1 MSRDH
6 IIPQFILR
14 GFAINPTANKQNQK
28 IMIYDKATKQVH
40 TKKIADT
47 YSLLNFNSPETEKY
61 LANEYESKV
70 AKIFQR
76 VSKAASEKQQSISLS
91 NKEYKL
97 LFRFF
102 VIMWRRNNIQLE
114 KAKEMGIQLE
124 NMLKSLFGNYYKEML
139 KPEYKDYSFEKMFNE
154 KMGDVR
160 IALYDKVIP
169 ETKDDDPTVLKTIK
183 HYSPFIVNNTSNI
196 HFLLHNTYST
206 LRYMAP
212 KSQNEIY
219 AEDIPSIMI
228 YPISKT
234 LCFCMLLSE
243 KEIDTDKEEFNIS
256 IEVWNNDENVKLHFI
271 DGYITQTAKSFVVDE
286 TNIDLIKNSEDSLC
300 AKKF

>member
-14 GFAINPTANKQNQK
+14 GFAINPTEKKQNQK
-28 IMIYDKATKQVH
+28 IMIYDKDTKQVH

-47 YSLLNFNSPETEKY
+47 YSLLDFNSPETEKY

-76 VSKAASEKQQSISLS
+76 ASKAASEKQQSISLS
-91 NKEYKL
+91 NKEYKM

-102 VIMWRRNNIQLE
+102 VIMWRRNDIQLE

-124 NMLKSLFGNYYKEML
+124 NMLKSLFGNHYKEML
-139 KPEYKDYSFEKMFNE
+139 KPEYKDYSFEKMFDE
-154 KMGDVR
+154 KMDDVR
-160 IALYDKVIP
+160 KALYDKVIP

-183 HYSPFIVNNTSNI
+183 HYFPFIVNNTSNI
-196 HFLLHNTYST
+196 HFLLHNTYAT
-206 LRYMAP
+206 LRYMVP

-234 LCFCMLLSE
+234 LCLCMILKE
-243 KEIDTDKEEFNIS
+243 KETDTDKEEFNIP
-256 IEVWNNDENVKLHFI
+256 IEAWCNDEDIKLHFI
-271 DGYITQTAKSFVVDE
+271 DGYITQTAKSFIVDE
-286 TNIDLIKNSEDSLC
+286 TNIDFIKN
-300 AKKF
+300 K

>member
-14 GFAINPTANKQNQK
+14 GFAINPTEKKQNQK
-28 IMIYDKATKQVH
+28 IMIYDKDTKQVH

-47 YSLLNFNSPETEKY
+47 YSLLDFNSPETEKY

-76 VSKAASEKQQSISLS
+76 ASKAASEKQQSISLS
-91 NKEYKL
+91 NKEYKI

-102 VIMWRRNNIQLE
+102 VIMWRRNDIQLE

-124 NMLKSLFGNYYKEML
+124 NMLKSLFGNHYKEML
-139 KPEYKDYSFEKMFNE
+139 KPEYKDYSFEKMFDE
-154 KMGDVR
+154 KMDDVR
-160 IALYDKVIP
+160 KALYDKVIP

-183 HYSPFIVNNTSNI
+183 HYFPFIVNNTSNI
-196 HFLLHNTYST
+196 HFLLHNTYAT
-206 LRYMAP
+206 LRYMVP

-234 LCFCMLLSE
+234 LCLCMILKE
-243 KEIDTDKEEFNIS
+243 KETDTDKEEFNIP
-256 IEVWNNDENVKLHFI
+256 IEAWCNDEDIKLHFI
-271 DGYITQTAKSFVVDE
+271 DGYITQTAKSFIVDE
-286 TNIDLIKNSEDSLC
+286 TNIDFIKN
-300 AKKF
+300 K

>member
-14 GFAINPTANKQNQK
+14 GFAINPAANKQNQK
-28 IMIYDKATKQVH
+28 IMIYDKDTKQVH

-47 YSLLNFNSPETEKY
+47 YSLLDFNSPETEKY

-76 VSKAASEKQQSISLS
+76 ASKAASEKQESISLS
-91 NKEYKL
+91 NKEYKM

-102 VIMWRRNNIQLE
+102 VIMWRRNDIQLE

-124 NMLKSLFGNYYKEML
+124 NMLKSLFGNHYKEML
-139 KPEYKDYSFEKMFNE
+139 KPEYKDYSFEKMFDE
-154 KMGDVR
+154 KMDDVR
-160 IALYDKVIP
+160 KALYDKVIP

-183 HYSPFIVNNTSNI
+183 HYFPFIVNNTSNI
-196 HFLLHNTYST
+196 HFLLHNTYAT
-206 LRYMAP
+206 LRYMVP

-234 LCFCMLLSE
+234 LCFCMILKE
-243 KEIDTDKEEFNIS
+243 KETDTDKEEFNIP
-256 IEVWNNDENVKLHFI
+256 IEAWCNDEDIKLHFI
-271 DGYITQTAKSFVVDE
+271 DGYITQTAKSFIVDE
-286 TNIDLIKNSEDSLC
+286 TNIDFIKN
-300 AKKF
+300 K

>member
-1 MSRDH
+1 MSKDH

-14 GFAINPTANKQNQK
+14 GFAINPAANKQNQK
-28 IMIYDKATKQVH
+28 IMIYDKDTKQVH

-47 YSLLNFNSPETEKY
+47 YSLLDFNSPETEKY

-76 VSKAASEKQQSISLS
+76 ASKAASEKQQSISLS
-91 NKEYKL
+91 NNEYKL

-124 NMLKSLFGNYYKEML
+124 NMLKSLFGNHYKEML
-139 KPEYKDYSFEKMFNE
+139 KPEYKDYSFEKMFDE
-154 KMGDVR
+154 KMDDVR
-160 IALYDKVIP
+160 KALYDKVIP

-196 HFLLHNTYST
+196 HFLLHNTYAT
-206 LRYMAP
+206 LRYMVP

-234 LCFCMLLSE
+234 LCFCMILKE
-243 KEIDTDKEEFNIS
+243 KETDTDKEEFNIP
-256 IEVWNNDENVKLHFI
+256 IEAWCNDEDIKLHFI
-271 DGYITQTAKSFVVDE
+271 DGYITQTAKSFIVDE
-286 TNIDLIKNSEDSLC
+286 TNIDFIKN
-300 AKKF
+300 K

>member
-14 GFAINPTANKQNQK
+14 GFAINPTEKKQNQK
-28 IMIYDKATKQVH
+28 IMIYDKDTKQVH
-40 TKKIADT
+40 IKKIADT
-47 YSLLNFNSPETEKY
+47 YSLLDFNSPETEKY

-76 VSKAASEKQQSISLS
+76 ASKAASEKQQSISLS
-91 NKEYKL
+91 NNEYKL

-124 NMLKSLFGNYYKEML
+124 NILKSLFGNHYKEML
-139 KPEYKDYSFEKMFNE
+139 KPEYKDYSFEKMFDE
-154 KMGDVR
+154 KMDDVR
-160 IALYDKVIP
+160 KALYDKVIP

-196 HFLLHNTYST
+196 HFLLHNTYAT
-206 LRYMAP
+206 LRYMVP

-234 LCFCMLLSE
+234 LCFCMILKE
-243 KEIDTDKEEFNIS
+243 KETDTDKEEFNIP
-256 IEVWNNDENVKLHFI
+256 IEAWCNDEDIKLHFI
-271 DGYITQTAKSFVVDE
+271 DGYITQTAKSFIVDE
-286 TNIDLIKNSEDSLC
+286 TNIDFIKN
-300 AKKF
+300 K

>member
-14 GFAINPTANKQNQK
+14 GFAINPTEKKQNQK
-28 IMIYDKATKQVH
+28 IMIYDKDTKQVH

-47 YSLLNFNSPETEKY
+47 YSLLDFNSPETEKY

-76 VSKAASEKQQSISLS
+76 ASKAASEKRQSISLS
-91 NKEYKL
+91 NKEYKI

-102 VIMWRRNNIQLE
+102 VIMWRRNDIQLE

-124 NMLKSLFGNYYKEML
+124 NMLKSLFGNHYKEML
-139 KPEYKDYSFEKMFNE
+139 KPEYKDYSFEKMFDE
-154 KMGDVR
+154 KMDDVR
-160 IALYDKVIP
+160 KALYDKVIP

-183 HYSPFIVNNTSNI
+183 HYFPFIVNNTSNI
-196 HFLLHNTYST
+196 HFLLHNTYAT
-206 LRYMAP
+206 LRYMVP

-234 LCFCMLLSE
+234 LCLCMILKE
-243 KEIDTDKEEFNIS
+243 KETDTDKEEFNIP
-256 IEVWNNDENVKLHFI
+256 IEAWCNDEDIKLHFI
-271 DGYITQTAKSFVVDE
+271 DGYITQTAKSFIVDE
-286 TNIDLIKNSEDSLC
+286 TNIDFIKN
-300 AKKF
+300 K

>member
-14 GFAINPTANKQNQK
+14 GFAINPTEKKQNQK
-28 IMIYDKATKQVH
+28 IMIYDKDTKQVH

-47 YSLLNFNSPETEKY
+47 YSLLDFNSPETEKY

-76 VSKAASEKQQSISLS
+76 ASKAASEKQQSISLS
-91 NKEYKL
+91 NKEYKM

-124 NMLKSLFGNYYKEML
+124 NMLKSLFGNHYKEML
-139 KPEYKDYSFEKMFNE
+139 KPEYKDYSFEKMFDE
-154 KMGDVR
+154 KMDDVR
-160 IALYDKVIP
+160 KALYDKVIP

-196 HFLLHNTYST
+196 HFLLHNTYAT
-206 LRYMAP
+206 LRYIVP

-234 LCFCMLLSE
+234 LCLCMILKE
-243 KEIDTDKEEFNIS
+243 KETDTDKEEFNIP
-256 IEVWNNDENVKLHFI
+256 IEAWCNDEDIKLHFI
-271 DGYITQTAKSFVVDE
+271 DGYITQTAKSFIVDE
-286 TNIDLIKNSEDSLC
+286 TNIDFIKN
-300 AKKF
+300 K

>member
-14 GFAINPTANKQNQK
+14 GFAINPTAKKQKQK
-28 IMIYDKATKQVH
+28 IMIYDKDTKQVH
-40 TKKIADT
+40 TKKIADA
-47 YSLLNFNSPETEKY
+47 YSFLDFNSPETEKY

-70 AKIFQR
+70 AKIFQQAL
-76 VSKAASEKQQSISLS
+76 KATTEKQQSISLS
-91 NKEYKL
+91 NNEYKI

-102 VIMWRRNNIQLE
+102 VIMWRRNDIQLE
-114 KAKEMGIQLE
+114 RAKEMGIQIE
-124 NMLKSLFGNYYKEML
+124 NILKLFFGNHYKEML
-139 KPEYKDYSFEKMFNE
+139 KPEYKDYSFEKMFDE
-154 KMGDVR
+154 KIDDVR
-160 IALYDKVIP
+160 KALYDKVIP

-196 HFLLHNTYST
+196 HFLLHNTYAT
-206 LRYMAP
+206 LRYIVP

-219 AEDIPSIMI
+219 AEDIPNIMI

-243 KEIDTDKEEFNIS
+243 KEIDTDKEKFNIP
-256 IEVWNNDENVKLHFI
+256 IEVWSNDENVKLHFVN
-271 DGYITQTAKSFVVDE
+271 GYITKTAKSFVVDD
-286 TNIDLIKNSEDSLC
+286 TNLSLVEDAIS
-300 AKKF
+300 KD

>member
-14 GFAINPTANKQNQK
+14 GFAINPTEKKQNQK
-28 IMIYDKATKQVH
+28 IMIYDKDTKQVH

-47 YSLLNFNSPETEKY
+47 YSLLDFNSPETEKY

-76 VSKAASEKQQSISLS
+76 ASKAASEKQQSISLS
-91 NKEYKL
+91 NKEYKM

-102 VIMWRRNNIQLE
+102 VIMWRRNDIQLE

-124 NMLKSLFGNYYKEML
+124 NMLKSLFGNHYKEML
-139 KPEYKDYSFEKMFNE
+139 KPEYRDYSFEKMFDE
-154 KMGDVR
+154 KMDDVKK
-160 IALYDKVIP
+160 ALYDKVIP

-196 HFLLHNTYST
+196 HFLLHNTYAT
-206 LRYMAP
+206 LRYMVP

-234 LCFCMLLSE
+234 LCFCMILKE
-243 KEIDTDKEEFNIS
+243 KETDTDKEEFNIP
-256 IEVWNNDENVKLHFI
+256 IEAWCNDEDIKLHFI
-271 DGYITQTAKSFVVDE
+271 YGYITQTAKSFIVDE
-286 TNIDLIKNSEDSLC
+286 TNIDFIK
-300 AKKF
+300 

>member
-14 GFAINPTANKQNQK
+14 GFAINPAANKQNQK
-28 IMIYDKATKQVH
+28 IMIYDKDTKQVH

-47 YSLLNFNSPETEKY
+47 YSLLDFNSPETEKY

-76 VSKAASEKQQSISLS
+76 ASKAASEKQESISLS
-91 NKEYKL
+91 NKEYKM

-124 NMLKSLFGNYYKEML
+124 NMLKSLFGNHYKEML
-139 KPEYKDYSFEKMFNE
+139 KPEYKDYSFEKMFDE
-154 KMGDVR
+154 KMDDVR
-160 IALYDKVIP
+160 KALYDKVIP

-183 HYSPFIVNNTSNI
+183 HYFPFIVNNTSNI
-196 HFLLHNTYST
+196 HFLLHNTYAT
-206 LRYMAP
+206 LRYMVP

-234 LCFCMLLSE
+234 LCFCMILKE
-243 KEIDTDKEEFNIS
+243 KETDTDKEEFNIP
-256 IEVWNNDENVKLHFI
+256 IEAWCNDEDIKLHFI
-271 DGYITQTAKSFVVDE
+271 DGYITQTAKSFIVDE
-286 TNIDLIKNSEDSLC
+286 TNIDFIKN
-300 AKKF
+300 K

>member
-76 VSKAASEKQQSISLS
+76 ASKAASEKQQSISLS

-124 NMLKSLFGNYYKEML
+124 NMLKSLFGNHYKEML

-169 ETKDDDPTVLKTIK
+169 EPKMMIRLYLKQSSIT
-183 HYSPFIVNNTSNI
+183 P
-196 HFLLHNTYST
+196 LL
-206 LRYMAP
+206 
-212 KSQNEIY
+212 
-219 AEDIPSIMI
+219 
-228 YPISKT
+228 
-234 LCFCMLLSE
+234 LL
-243 KEIDTDKEEFNIS
+243 TTHQIS
-256 IEVWNNDENVKLHFI
+256 ISYCTTL
-271 DGYITQTAKSFVVDE
+271 TQH
-286 TNIDLIKNSEDSLC
+286 
-300 AKKF
+300 

>member
-14 GFAINPTANKQNQK
+14 GFAINPTEKKQNQK
-28 IMIYDKATKQVH
+28 IMIYDKDTKQVH

-47 YSLLNFNSPETEKY
+47 YSLLDFNSPETEKY

-76 VSKAASEKQQSISLS
+76 ASKAASEKQQSISLS
-91 NKEYKL
+91 NKEYKI

-102 VIMWRRNNIQLE
+102 VIMWRRNDIQLE

-124 NMLKSLFGNYYKEML
+124 NMLKSLFGNHYKEML
-139 KPEYKDYSFEKMFNE
+139 KPEYKDYSFEKMFDE
-154 KMGDVR
+154 KMDDVR
-160 IALYDKVIP
+160 KALYDKVIP

-183 HYSPFIVNNTSNI
+183 HYFPFIVNNTSNI
-196 HFLLHNTYST
+196 HFLLHNTYAT
-206 LRYMAP
+206 LRYMVP

-234 LCFCMLLSE
+234 LCFCMILKE
-243 KEIDTDKEEFNIS
+243 KETDTDKEEFNIP
-256 IEVWNNDENVKLHFI
+256 IEAWCNDEDIKLHFI
-271 DGYITQTAKSFVVDE
+271 DGYITQTAKSFIVDE
-286 TNIDLIKNSEDSLC
+286 TNIDFIKN
-300 AKKF
+300 K

>member
-14 GFAINPTANKQNQK
+14 GFAINPAANKQNQK
-28 IMIYDKATKQVH
+28 IMIYDKDTKQVH

-47 YSLLNFNSPETEKY
+47 YSLLDFNSPETEKY
-61 LANEYESKV
+61 LANEYEAKV

-76 VSKAASEKQQSISLS
+76 ASKAASEKQQSISLS
-91 NKEYKL
+91 NSEYKL
-97 LFRFF
+97 LVRFF

-124 NMLKSLFGNYYKEML
+124 NMLKSLFGNHYKEML
-139 KPEYKDYSFEKMFNE
+139 KPEYKDYSFEKMFDE
-154 KMGDVR
+154 KIDDVR
-160 IALYDKVIP
+160 KTLYNNIIP
-169 ETKDDDPTVLKTIK
+169 ETKDDDPTVLKTIRY
-183 HYSPFIVNNTSNI
+183 YSPLIINNTSNI
-196 HFLLHNTYST
+196 HFLLHNTYAT
-206 LRYMAP
+206 LRYMVP

-234 LCFCMLLSE
+234 LCICMTLKE
-243 KEIDTDKEEFNIS
+243 KEIDTDKKEFNIP
-256 IEVWNNDENVKLHFI
+256 IEAWCNDEDIKLHFI
-271 DGYITQTAKSFVVDE
+271 DGYITQTAKSFIVDE
-286 TNIDLIKNSEDSLC
+286 TNIDFIKN
-300 AKKF
+300 K

>member
-14 GFAINPTANKQNQK
+14 GFAINPAANKQNQK
-28 IMIYDKATKQVH
+28 IMIYDKDTKQVH

-47 YSLLNFNSPETEKY
+47 YSLLDFNSPETEKY

-76 VSKAASEKQQSISLS
+76 ASKAASEKQQSISLS
-91 NKEYKL
+91 NKKYKI

-102 VIMWRRNNIQLE
+102 VIMWRRNDIQLE

-124 NMLKSLFGNYYKEML
+124 NMLKSLFGNHYKEML
-139 KPEYKDYSFEKMFNE
+139 KPEYKDYSFEKMFDE
-154 KMGDVR
+154 KMDDVR
-160 IALYDKVIP
+160 KALYDKVIP

-183 HYSPFIVNNTSNI
+183 HYFPFIVNNTSNI
-196 HFLLHNTYST
+196 HFLLHNTYAT
-206 LRYMAP
+206 LRYMVP

-234 LCFCMLLSE
+234 LCLCMILKE
-243 KEIDTDKEEFNIS
+243 KETDTDKEEFNIP
-256 IEVWNNDENVKLHFI
+256 IEAWCNDEDIKLHFI
-271 DGYITQTAKSFVVDE
+271 DGYITQTAKSFIVDE
-286 TNIDLIKNSEDSLC
+286 TNIDFIKN
-300 AKKF
+300 K

>member
-14 GFAINPTANKQNQK
+14 GFAINPAANKQNQK
-28 IMIYDKATKQVH
+28 IMIYDKDTKQVH

-47 YSLLNFNSPETEKY
+47 YYLLDFNSPETEKY

-76 VSKAASEKQQSISLS
+76 ASKAASEKQESISLS
-91 NKEYKL
+91 NKEYKM

-102 VIMWRRNNIQLE
+102 VIMWRRNDIQLE

-124 NMLKSLFGNYYKEML
+124 NMLKSLFGNHYKEML
-139 KPEYKDYSFEKMFNE
+139 KPEYKDYSFEKMFDE
-154 KMGDVR
+154 KIDVVR
-160 IALYDKVIP
+160 KTLYDNIIP
-169 ETKDDDPTVLKTIK
+169 ETKDDDPTVLKTIRY
-183 HYSPFIVNNTSNI
+183 YSPFIINNTSNI
-196 HFLLHNTYST
+196 HFLLHNTYAT
-206 LRYMAP
+206 LRYMVP

-219 AEDIPSIMI
+219 AEDIPGIMI

-243 KEIDTDKEEFNIS
+243 KEIDTDKEEFNIP
-256 IEVWNNDENVKLHFI
+256 IEVWCNDNDIKLHFI
-271 DGYITQTAKSFVVDE
+271 DGYITQTAKSFIVDK
-286 TNIDLIKNSEDSLC
+286 TNIDFIK
-300 AKKF
+300 

>member
-1 MSRDH
+1 
-6 IIPQFILR
+6 
-14 GFAINPTANKQNQK
+14 
-28 IMIYDKATKQVH
+28 
-40 TKKIADT
+40 
-47 YSLLNFNSPETEKY
+47 
-61 LANEYESKV
+61 
-70 AKIFQR
+70 
-76 VSKAASEKQQSISLS
+76 
-91 NKEYKL
+91 
-97 LFRFF
+97 
-102 VIMWRRNNIQLE
+102 
-114 KAKEMGIQLE
+114 MGIQLE

-206 LRYMAP
+206 LRYMVP

>member
-14 GFAINPTANKQNQK
+14 GFAINPAANKQNQK
-28 IMIYDKATKQVH
+28 IMIYDKDTKQVH

-47 YSLLNFNSPETEKY
+47 YSLLDFNSPETEKY
-61 LANEYESKV
+61 LAYEYESKV

-76 VSKAASEKQQSISLS
+76 ASKAATEKKLSISLS

-102 VIMWRRNNIQLE
+102 VIMWRRNDIQLE

-124 NMLKSLFGNYYKEML
+124 NMLKSLFGNHYKEML
-139 KPEYKDYSFEKMFNE
+139 KPEYKDYSFEKMFDE
-154 KMGDVR
+154 KIDVVR
-160 IALYDKVIP
+160 KTLYDNIIP
-169 ETKDDDPTVLKTIK
+169 ETKDDDPTVLKTIRY
-183 HYSPFIVNNTSNI
+183 YSPFIINNTSNI
-196 HFLLHNTYST
+196 HFLLHNTYAT
-206 LRYMAP
+206 LRYMVP

-219 AEDIPSIMI
+219 AEDIPGIMI

-243 KEIDTDKEEFNIS
+243 KEIDTDKEEFNIP
-256 IEVWNNDENVKLHFI
+256 IEVWCNDNDIKLHFI
-271 DGYITQTAKSFVVDE
+271 DGYITQTAKSFIVDE
-286 TNIDLIKNSEDSLC
+286 TNIDFIKN
-300 AKKF
+300 K

>member
-1 MSRDH
+1 MNEVKSMSRDH

-14 GFAINPTANKQNQK
+14 GFAINPTEKKQNQK
-28 IMIYDKATKQVH
+28 IMIYDKDTKQVH

-47 YSLLNFNSPETEKY
+47 YSLLDFNSPETEKY

-76 VSKAASEKQQSISLS
+76 ASKAASEKQQSISLS
-91 NKEYKL
+91 NKEYKM

-102 VIMWRRNNIQLE
+102 VIMWRRNDIQLE

-124 NMLKSLFGNYYKEML
+124 NMLKSLFGNHYKEML
-139 KPEYKDYSFEKMFNE
+139 KPEYRDYSFEKMFDE
-154 KMGDVR
+154 KMDDVKK
-160 IALYDKVIP
+160 ALYDKVIP

-196 HFLLHNTYST
+196 HFLLHNTYAT
-206 LRYMAP
+206 LRYMVP

-234 LCFCMLLSE
+234 LCFCMILKE
-243 KEIDTDKEEFNIS
+243 KETDTDKEEFNIP
-256 IEVWNNDENVKLHFI
+256 IEAWCNDEDIKLHFI
-271 DGYITQTAKSFVVDE
+271 YGYITQTAKSFIVDE
-286 TNIDLIKNSEDSLC
+286 TNIDFIK
-300 AKKF
+300 

>member
-1 MSRDH
+1 M
-6 IIPQFILR
+6 
-14 GFAINPTANKQNQK
+14 
-28 IMIYDKATKQVH
+28 
-40 TKKIADT
+40 
-47 YSLLNFNSPETEKY
+47 
-61 LANEYESKV
+61 
-70 AKIFQR
+70 
-76 VSKAASEKQQSISLS
+76 
-91 NKEYKL
+91 
-97 LFRFF
+97 
-102 VIMWRRNNIQLE
+102 
-114 KAKEMGIQLE
+114 
-124 NMLKSLFGNYYKEML
+124 
-139 KPEYKDYSFEKMFNE
+139 
-154 KMGDVR
+154 
-160 IALYDKVIP
+160 
-169 ETKDDDPTVLKTIK
+169 
-183 HYSPFIVNNTSNI
+183 
-196 HFLLHNTYST
+196 
-206 LRYMAP
+206 RYMVP

>member
-1 MSRDH
+1 MNEVKSMSRDH

-14 GFAINPTANKQNQK
+14 GFAINPAANKQNQK
-28 IMIYDKATKQVH
+28 IMIYDKDTKQVH

-47 YSLLNFNSPETEKY
+47 YSLLDFNSPETEKY

-76 VSKAASEKQQSISLS
+76 ASKAASEKQQSISLS
-91 NKEYKL
+91 NKEYKM

-124 NMLKSLFGNYYKEML
+124 NMLKSLFGNHYKELL
-139 KPEYKDYSFEKMFNE
+139 KPEYKDYSFEKMFDE
-154 KMGDVR
+154 KMDDVR
-160 IALYDKVIP
+160 KALYDKVIP

-196 HFLLHNTYST
+196 HFLLHNTYAT
-206 LRYMAP
+206 LRYMVP

-234 LCFCMLLSE
+234 LCFCMILKE
-243 KEIDTDKEEFNIS
+243 KETDTDKEEFNIP
-256 IEVWNNDENVKLHFI
+256 IEAWCNDEDIKLHFI
-271 DGYITQTAKSFVVDE
+271 DGYITQTAKSFIVDE
-286 TNIDLIKNSEDSLC
+286 TNIDFIKN
-300 AKKF
+300 K

>member
-14 GFAINPTANKQNQK
+14 GFAINPTEKKQNQK
-28 IMIYDKATKQVH
+28 IMIYDKDTKQVH

-47 YSLLNFNSPETEKY
+47 YSLLDFNSPETEKY

-76 VSKAASEKQQSISLS
+76 ASKAASEKQQSISLS
-91 NKEYKL
+91 NKEYKM

-102 VIMWRRNNIQLE
+102 VIMWRRNDIQLE

-124 NMLKSLFGNYYKEML
+124 NMLKSLFGNHYKEML
-139 KPEYKDYSFEKMFNE
+139 KPEYKDYSFEKMFDE
-154 KMGDVR
+154 KMDDVKK
-160 IALYDKVIP
+160 ALYDKVIP
-169 ETKDDDPTVLKTIK
+169 ETNDEDPTVLKTIK

-196 HFLLHNTYST
+196 HFLLHNTYAT
-206 LRYMAP
+206 LRYMVP

-234 LCFCMLLSE
+234 LCFCMILKE
-243 KEIDTDKEEFNIS
+243 KETDTDKEEFKIP
-256 IEVWNNDENVKLHFI
+256 IEAWCNDEDIKLHFI
-271 DGYITQTAKSFVVDE
+271 DGYITQTAKSFIVDE
-286 TNIDLIKNSEDSLC
+286 TNIDFIK
-300 AKKF
+300 

>member
-6 IIPQFILR
+6 VIPQFILR
-14 GFAINPTANKQNQK
+14 GFATNPSVNKQSQK
-28 IMIYDKATKQVH
+28 IMIYDRITKQVC
-40 TKKIADT
+40 TKKIADA
-47 YSLLNFNSPETEKY
+47 YSLRNFNSPETEKY
-61 LANEYESKV
+61 LAYEYESKV

-76 VSKAASEKQQSISLS
+76 ASKAASEKQQSISLS

-124 NMLKSLFGNYYKEML
+124 NMLKSLFGNHYKEML
-139 KPEYKDYSFEKMFNE
+139 KPEYKDYSFEKMFDE
-154 KMGDVR
+154 KMDDVR
-160 IALYDKVIP
+160 KALYDKVIP

-196 HFLLHNTYST
+196 HFLLHNTYAT
-206 LRYMAP
+206 LRYIVP

-228 YPISKT
+228 CPISRT
-234 LCFCMLLSE
+234 LSFYMLLSD
-243 KEIDTDKEEFNIS
+243 KEIDTTKEEYNIP
-256 IEVWNNDENVKLHFI
+256 IEIWSNDNDIKLHFI
-271 DGYITQTAKSFVVDE
+271 DGYITATAKSFVIDD
-286 TNIDLIKNSEDSLC
+286 TNLSLVENAVSES
-300 AKKF
+300 

>member
-14 GFAINPTANKQNQK
+14 GFAINPTEKKQNQK
-28 IMIYDKATKQVH
+28 IMIYDKDTKQVH

-47 YSLLNFNSPETEKY
+47 YSLLDFNSPETEKY

-76 VSKAASEKQQSISLS
+76 ASKAASEKQESISLS
-91 NKEYKL
+91 NKEYKM

-102 VIMWRRNNIQLE
+102 VIMWRRNDIQLE

-124 NMLKSLFGNYYKEML
+124 NMLKSLFGNHYKEML
-139 KPEYKDYSFEKMFNE
+139 KPEYKDYSFEKMFDE
-154 KMGDVR
+154 KMDDVR
-160 IALYDKVIP
+160 KALYDKVIP

-183 HYSPFIVNNTSNI
+183 HYFPFIVNNTSNI
-196 HFLLHNTYST
+196 HFLLHNTYAT
-206 LRYMAP
+206 LRYMVP

-234 LCFCMLLSE
+234 LCLCMILKE
-243 KEIDTDKEEFNIS
+243 KETDTDKEEFNIP
-256 IEVWNNDENVKLHFI
+256 IEAWCNDEDIKLHFI
-271 DGYITQTAKSFVVDE
+271 DGYITQTAKSFIVDE
-286 TNIDLIKNSEDSLC
+286 TNIDFIKN
-300 AKKF
+300 K

>member
-14 GFAINPTANKQNQK
+14 GFAINPAANKQNQK
-28 IMIYDKATKQVH
+28 IMIYDKDTKQVH

-47 YSLLNFNSPETEKY
+47 YSLLDFNSPETEKY

-76 VSKAASEKQQSISLS
+76 ASKAASEKQQSISLS
-91 NKEYKL
+91 NKEYKM

-102 VIMWRRNNIQLE
+102 VIMWRRNDIQLE

-124 NMLKSLFGNYYKEML
+124 NMLKSLFGNHYKEML
-139 KPEYKDYSFEKMFNE
+139 KPEYKDYSFEKMFDE
-154 KMGDVR
+154 KMDDVR
-160 IALYDKVIP
+160 KALYDKVIP

-196 HFLLHNTYST
+196 HFLLHNTYAT
-206 LRYMAP
+206 LRYMVP
-212 KSQNEIY
+212 KNQNEIY

-234 LCFCMLLSE
+234 LCFCMILKE
-243 KEIDTDKEEFNIS
+243 KETDTDKEEFNIP
-256 IEVWNNDENVKLHFI
+256 IEAWCNDEDIKLHFI
-271 DGYITQTAKSFVVDE
+271 DGYITQTAKSFIVDE
-286 TNIDLIKNSEDSLC
+286 TNIDFIKN
-300 AKKF
+300 K